1 MSQLPEGG
9 AAGAPQYYQWIFQWS
24 FAATACTIVSGAI
37 AERTRFEAYFFYS
50 FFMAAWVY
58 PIIVHS
64 VWSVNGWANMNRA
77 NGPLLFQRGAID
89 FAGSGAVRMV
99 GGEETVP
106 GLVFLSLFG
115 GGLFSFSTGKGKT
128 HLFSSPSFSKKNKKN
143 KKASPPP
150 RAPSSSARASAA
162 SCPTARSCRCRDTT
176 RACSSSE

>member
-1 MSQLPEGG
+1 MATLPEGG

-64 VWSVNGWANMNRA
+64 VWSTSGWANMNRA

-89 FAGSGAVRMV
+89 FAGSGAVHMV
-99 GGEETVP
+99 GGERRKHEEGEEEEEEV
-106 GLVFLSLFG
+106 LFFFQVLSCFLSFLSKENSRLF
-115 GGLFSFSTGKGKT
+115 
-128 HLFSSPSFSKKNKKN
+128 
-143 KKASPPP
+143 SPPP
-150 RAPSSSARASAA
+150 LHLPFPPPSPLPPPPASTPPPSTTNKINGARKVSLGI
-162 SCPTARSCRCRDTT
+162 SKN
-176 RACSSSE
+176 